1 MRELETRIAIAAR
14 AAALLIL
21 SLGPVDRA
29 LAQPA
34 SAARRRACGVLLR
47 RGPRA

>member
-1 MRELETRIAIAAR
+1 MRELQTRIAIAAR

-34 SAARRRACGVLLR
+34 APQSAVPQTPPAPPAR
-47 RGPRA
+47 P